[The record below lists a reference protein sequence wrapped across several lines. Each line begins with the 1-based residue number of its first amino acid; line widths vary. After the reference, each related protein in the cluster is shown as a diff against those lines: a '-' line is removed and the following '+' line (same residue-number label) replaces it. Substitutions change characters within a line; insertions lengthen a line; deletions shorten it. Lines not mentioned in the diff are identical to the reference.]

1 LLKAEVRAVNE
12 DEKQKNRAKKIDKLI
27 SQWRRAV
34 QAAIQISRK
43 DRKLSQAAVA
53 ERMAWT
59 PDIMGN
65 VEKGRRE
72 ITVAE
77 FIVLAK
83 QMGLDPE
90 VMFRR
95 VLEL

>member
-1 LLKAEVRAVNE
+1 MLKAEVRAVNE

-65 VEKGRRE
+65 VENGRRE